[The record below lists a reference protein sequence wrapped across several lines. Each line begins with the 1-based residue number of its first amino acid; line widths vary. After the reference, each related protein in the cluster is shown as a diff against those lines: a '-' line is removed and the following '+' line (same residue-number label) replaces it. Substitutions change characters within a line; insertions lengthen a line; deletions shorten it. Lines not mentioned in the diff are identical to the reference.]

1 VITGLAF
8 LALLLLRVPIGFVL
22 LGSSITF
29 ILASGNLRLLA
40 ATPQILFN
48 GLEVYGLLA
57 IPLFILLGE
66 IMNEG
71 GITGRLIT
79 AARVW
84 LRRVPN
90 ELSFVSLFSNLMLA
104 SILGSA
110 TAQIAVMSRV
120 MVPSMERAGYDRSYA
135 AAITAAGGL
144 LGPIIPPSMA
154 FIMYGVVSQVSIGR
168 LFIGG
173 IIPGLLLFAFM
184 CIYIALRPA
193 KLRDAAQQID
203 TEGADS
209 SKWRATRNALLSL
222 SIPAIIVGGIA
233 LGIVTPT
240 ESAALAIFV
249 AILLGGLCFRELKWQ
264 SIPGILERTTVNS
277 ALVFFLIVSANIF
290 GFVLIYNQIP
300 NQVAALVQGFTQNP
314 TVFLVL
320 VFLLLVLVGIVL
332 DAFAALIILVPIL
345 LPMAQNSYGIDP
357 IHFGVVVCLTL
368 MLGLLTPPV
377 GAGLYV
383 AAATSRVE
391 IMSLSRALFPFFLI
405 AALVILVVIFFPATV
420 QILL

>member
-1 VITGLAF
+1 MITGLAF
-8 LALLLLRVPIGFVL
+8 LTLLLLRVPIGFVL
-22 LGSSITF
+22 LGSSIAF
-29 ILASGNLRLLA
+29 MLASGNLRLLA

-57 IPLFILLGE
+57 IPLFVLLGE

-90 ELSFVSLFSNLMLA
+90 ELSYVSLFSNLMLA

-120 MVPSMERAGYDRSYA
+120 MVPSMEQAGYDRSYA

-173 IIPGLLLFAFM
+173 IIPGLLLFTFM
-184 CIYIALRPA
+184 CIYIALRGA
-193 KLRDAAQQID
+193 KARDGMEHIQA
-203 TEGADS
+203 EPPDS

-222 SIPAIIVGGIA
+222 SIPAIIVGGIS

-240 ESAALAIFV
+240 ESAALAIFA
-249 AILLGGLCFRELKWQ
+249 AILLGGLCFRELKWK
-264 SIPGILERTTVNS
+264 SIPGILERTTMNS

-300 NQVAALVQGFTQNP
+300 NQVAAVVQGFTQDP

-320 VFLLLVLVGIVL
+320 VFLLLVLVGVVL

>member
-1 VITGLAF
+1 MITGLAF
-8 LALLLLRVPIGFVL
+8 LTLLLLRVPIGFVL

-193 KLRDAAQQID
+193 KLRDAAERFD

-240 ESAALAIFV
+240 ESAALAIFA

-405 AALVILVVIFFPATV
+405 AALVILVVIFFPVTV

>member
-1 VITGLAF
+1 VTTGGAF
-8 LALLLLRVPIGFVL
+8 LILLLLRVPIGFVL
-22 LGSSITF
+22 LGSSIVF
-29 ILASGNLRLLA
+29 IFASGNLRLLA

-57 IPLFILLGE
+57 IPLFIFLGE

-110 TAQIAVMSRV
+110 TAQIAVMSRI
-120 MVPSMERAGYDRSYA
+120 MVPSMEEAGYPRPYA

-173 IIPGLLLFAFM
+173 IIPGLLLFTFM
-184 CIYIALRPA
+184 CVYIALRGST
-193 KLRDAAQQID
+193 AAGVEPVATQ
-203 TEGADS
+203 EAGGGR
-209 SKWRATRNALLSL
+209 WHATRNALLSL

-233 LGIVTPT
+233 FGIVTPT
-240 ESAALAIFV
+240 ESAALAIFA
-249 AILLGGLCFRELKWQ
+249 AILLGALVFGELKWR

-300 NQVAALVQGFTQNP
+300 NQIAAVVQGFTQNP

-391 IMSLSRALFPFFLI
+391 IMSLSRALLPFFLI

>member
-1 VITGLAF
+1 MITGLAF
-8 LALLLLRVPIGFVL
+8 LILLLLRVPIGFVL

-120 MVPSMERAGYDRSYA
+120 MVPSMEQAGYDRSYA

-168 LFIGG
+168 MFIGG

-184 CIYIALRPA
+184 CAYIAMRGSKASAGVEPVA
-193 KLRDAAQQID
+193 TQEAAGGRWQ
-203 TEGADS
+203 
-209 SKWRATRNALLSL
+209 ATKNALLSL

-240 ESAALAIFV
+240 ESAALAIF
-249 AILLGGLCFRELKWQ
+249 AATLLGAIVFGELKWS

-290 GFVLIYNQIP
+290 GFVLIYNQVP
-300 NQVAALVQGFTQNP
+300 NQVAAVVQGFTQNP
-314 TVFLVL
+314 TLFLVL

-391 IMSLSRALFPFFLI
+391 IMALSRALLPFFLI

>member
-1 VITGLAF
+1 MITGLAF
-8 LALLLLRVPIGFVL
+8 LILLLLRVPIGFVL

-90 ELSFVSLFSNLMLA
+90 ELSYVSLFSNLMLA

-193 KLRDAAQQID
+193 KLRDATEQIEID
-203 TEGADS
+203 GADS

-240 ESAALAIFV
+240 ESAALAIFA

-314 TVFLVL
+314 TMFLVL

>member
-1 VITGLAF
+1 VITGGAF
-8 LALLLLRVPIGFVL
+8 LILLLLRVPIGFVL
-22 LGSSITF
+22 LGSSIVF
-29 ILASGNLRLLA
+29 IFASGNLRLLA

-57 IPLFILLGE
+57 IPLFIFLGE

-110 TAQIAVMSRV
+110 TAQIAVMSRI
-120 MVPSMERAGYDRSYA
+120 MVPSMEEAGYPRPYA

-173 IIPGLLLFAFM
+173 IIPGLLLFTFM
-184 CIYIALRPA
+184 CVYIALRGST
-193 KLRDAAQQID
+193 AAGVEPVATQ
-203 TEGADS
+203 EAGGGR
-209 SKWRATRNALLSL
+209 WHATRNALLSL

-233 LGIVTPT
+233 FGIVTPT
-240 ESAALAIFV
+240 ESAALAIFA
-249 AILLGGLCFRELKWQ
+249 AILLGALVFGELKWR

-300 NQVAALVQGFTQNP
+300 NQIAAVVQGFTQNP

-391 IMSLSRALFPFFLI
+391 IMSLSRALLPFFLT

-420 QILL
+420 QVLL

>member
-1 VITGLAF
+1 VITGGAF
-8 LALLLLRVPIGFVL
+8 LILLLLRVPIGFVL
-22 LGSSITF
+22 LGSSIVF
-29 ILASGNLRLLA
+29 IFASGNLRLLA

-57 IPLFILLGE
+57 IPLFIFLGE

-110 TAQIAVMSRV
+110 TAQIAVMSRI
-120 MVPSMERAGYDRSYA
+120 MVPSMEEAGYPRPYA

-173 IIPGLLLFAFM
+173 IIPGLLLFTFM
-184 CIYIALRPA
+184 CVYIALRGST
-193 KLRDAAQQID
+193 AAGVEPVATQ
-203 TEGADS
+203 EAGGGR
-209 SKWRATRNALLSL
+209 WHATRNALLSL

-233 LGIVTPT
+233 FGIVTPT
-240 ESAALAIFV
+240 ESAALAIFA
-249 AILLGGLCFRELKWQ
+249 AILLGALVFGELKWR

-300 NQVAALVQGFTQNP
+300 NQIAAVVQGFTQNP

-391 IMSLSRALFPFFLI
+391 IMSLSRALLPFFLI

>member
-1 VITGLAF
+1 
-8 LALLLLRVPIGFVL
+8 
-22 LGSSITF
+22 
-29 ILASGNLRLLA
+29 
-40 ATPQILFN
+40 
-48 GLEVYGLLA
+48 
-57 IPLFILLGE
+57 
-66 IMNEG
+66 G

-90 ELSFVSLFSNLMLA
+90 ELSYVSLFSNLMLA

-193 KLRDAAQQID
+193 KLRDATEQIEID
-203 TEGADS
+203 GADS

-240 ESAALAIFV
+240 ESAALAIFA

-314 TVFLVL
+314 TMFLVL

>member
-1 VITGLAF
+1 MITGLAF
-8 LALLLLRVPIGFVL
+8 LILLLLRVPIGFVL

-90 ELSFVSLFSNLMLA
+90 ELSYVSLFSNLMLA

-193 KLRDAAQQID
+193 KLRDAAEQIEID
-203 TEGADS
+203 GADS

-240 ESAALAIFV
+240 ESAALAIFA

-314 TVFLVL
+314 TMFLVL

>member
-1 VITGLAF
+1 MTGAAF
-8 LALLLLRVPIGFVL
+8 LILLLLRVPIGFVL
-22 LGSSITF
+22 LGSSIVF
-29 ILASGNLRLLA
+29 IFASGNLRLLA

-57 IPLFILLGE
+57 IPLFIFLGE

-110 TAQIAVMSRV
+110 TAQIAVMSRI
-120 MVPSMERAGYDRSYA
+120 MVPSMEEAGYPRPYA

-173 IIPGLLLFAFM
+173 IIPGLLLFTFM
-184 CIYIALRPA
+184 CVYIALRGS
-193 KLRDAAQQID
+193 KAAGVEPVATQ
-203 TEGADS
+203 EAGGGR
-209 SKWRATRNALLSL
+209 WHATRNALLSL

-233 LGIVTPT
+233 FGIVTPT
-240 ESAALAIFV
+240 ESAALAIFA
-249 AILLGGLCFRELKWQ
+249 AILLGALVFGELKWR

-300 NQVAALVQGFTQNP
+300 NQIAAVVQGFTQNP

-391 IMSLSRALFPFFLI
+391 IMSLSRALLPFFLI

-420 QILL
+420 QVLL

>member
-1 VITGLAF
+1 V
-8 LALLLLRVPIGFVL
+8 
-22 LGSSITF
+22 F
-29 ILASGNLRLLA
+29 IFASGNLRLLA

-57 IPLFILLGE
+57 IPLFIFLGE

-110 TAQIAVMSRV
+110 TAQIAVMSRI
-120 MVPSMERAGYDRSYA
+120 MVPSMEEAGYPRPYA

-173 IIPGLLLFAFM
+173 IIPGLLLFTFM
-184 CIYIALRPA
+184 CVYIALRGS
-193 KLRDAAQQID
+193 KAAGVEPVATQ
-203 TEGADS
+203 EAGGGR
-209 SKWRATRNALLSL
+209 WHATRNALLSL

-233 LGIVTPT
+233 FGIVTPT
-240 ESAALAIFV
+240 ESAALAIFA
-249 AILLGGLCFRELKWQ
+249 AILLGALVFGELKWR

-300 NQVAALVQGFTQNP
+300 NQIASSARVLAARARRHRPRRVRGIDYPRADPVADGAKQLRHRPHSFRCRRVFDAHAGSTDATGWRGALCCGCDIACRDHVAEP
-314 TVFLVL
+314 SSVTVFSHRSARDPRRDI
-320 VFLLLVLVGIVL
+320 FSSDGSDIVVRRPT
-332 DAFAALIILVPIL
+332 ACARTPI
-345 LPMAQNSYGIDP
+345 YTDP
-357 IHFGVVVCLTL
+357 IDH
-368 MLGLLTPPV
+368 
-377 GAGLYV
+377 YRN
-383 AAATSRVE
+383 S
-391 IMSLSRALFPFFLI
+391 
-405 AALVILVVIFFPATV
+405 
-420 QILL
+420 